1 MTYLQLTLCLFW
13 LLLAIGCDDGTR
25 QTKQNQ
31 HALGSIEQHD
41 TMDRLVSDF
50 MEVPLEGINEDGD
63 SCAYR
68 HACETAEMIVGE
80 IWRLTRDPDKVI
92 DFWTIQRKRF
102 ETEAER
108 CESAFRRAM
117 ARGRGLTGDD
127 DESRRFH
134 NLRCLYLDP
143 IEIRDEHILMEVVSN
158 KFFSVDRSE
167 FDKSMEHLRKVLGK
181 NFGYDEQLRLLHPN
195 KK

>member
-1 MTYLQLTLCLFW
+1 MSNLQLTLCLFW

-92 DFWTIQRKRF
+92 DCWTIQRKRF

-108 CESAFRRAM
+108 CESAFRRAIM
-117 ARGRGLTGDD
+117 RGLEIVIRLHPGQGPSSSRGRCTRPCCGSARCTRASSGCS
-127 DESRRFH
+127 SRRGTPTACSRPTRRTF
-134 NLRCLYLDP
+134 RAWT
-143 IEIRDEHILMEVVSN
+143 
-158 KFFSVDRSE
+158 
-167 FDKSMEHLRKVLGK
+167 
-181 NFGYDEQLRLLHPN
+181 
-195 KK
+195 